1 MNERSRPIWRETA
14 EVIGVL
20 GVIGS
25 LIFVGLEV
33 RQSSVATRASTNAA
47 VADSYRELAVLMAS
61 SPQLAR
67 AAAAAANGLDTL
79 SPEDQIVL
87 LGFYRA
93 LFHSWSNLH
102 RQEANGTLDQAIYES
117 LIRELTV
124 YSAHA
129 GSEARSA
136 ELLRRGQGVRWAWEH
151 ERYLFSEEFQEFMDS
166 SLGLAE

>member
-67 AAAAAANGLDTL
+67 AAAATANGLDTL

-102 RQEANGTLDQAIYES
+102 RQEANP
-117 LIRELTV
+117 
-124 YSAHA
+124 
-129 GSEARSA
+129 
-136 ELLRRGQGVRWAWEH
+136 
-151 ERYLFSEEFQEFMDS
+151 
-166 SLGLAE
+166 